1 MDLTKILKVGNK
13 IYSPLIGD
21 CIVVHIYKNL
31 QVCIKVRSVDGH
43 DFTFDKEGKYFPT
56 TPECLL
62 FPSKDNRDWSTWKTK
77 KECPFKPY
85 DKVLVKDTYSGI
97 WCADIFSHFDDGTFN
112 CIGSIRSKCIPY
124 NKETQ
129 NLVGTNQDCPDKYK
143 IW

>member
-13 IYSPLIGD
+13 VYSPLIGD
-21 CIVVHIYKNL
+21 CIVVNIYKNPKI
-31 QVCIKVRSVDGH
+31 CIKVRSTEGC

-62 FPSKDNRDWSTWKTK
+62 FPSKENQDWSTWKTE
-77 KECPFKPY
+77 KECPFKPF
-85 DKVLVKDTYSGI
+85 DKVLVRDNNIDKWKCSF
-97 WCADIFSHFDDGTFN
+97 FSHFNIDYCASGLHWHQ
-112 CIGSIRSKCIPY
+112 CIPY

-129 NLVGTNQDCPDKYK
+129 HLVGTNQDCPNKYK